1 MNSILKKS
9 FLALSLIVL
18 AITVTE
24 LIARLIFPGFAN
36 DSVYLDR
43 ALSRLLNSA
52 VRFDPSSKNFS
63 RKFGF
68 VLSPNSKSTETTNEF
83 TYTSRTN
90 SLGFRTKEIVPKNG
104 GEYRVML
111 LGDSFFWGVGA
122 KESEM
127 ISSVMERLG
136 KSKLSVYNL
145 SVMGYNTVQE
155 LLVAKSY
162 INALKPDQ
170 IILGFFI
177 GNDIISNAITFID
190 NNGNYSASDD
200 MELKVRD
207 KLRRSF
213 GVLFHSVIFRII
225 ALPFYIPRVR
235 YQISLDDDVIT
246 KSYERLIELNNLARN
261 NGARLS
267 VVVLYPRDSVQGGLV
282 ETWSNSR
289 KVGGLIYSFCQ
300 NNSIEALDLITYMNT
315 PEHKNRYFFV
325 KDGHLNEEGNHVVAK
340 AILNNLVEPH
350 ILH

>member
-1 MNSILKKS
+1 MKSALKKS
-9 FLALSLIVL
+9 LVVLLLTIV
-18 AITVTE
+18 ATVVTE
-24 LIARLIFPGFAN
+24 LTARVSFPNFAN
-36 DSVYLDR
+36 DSIYLDR
-43 ALSRLLNSA
+43 AFSRLLNSA
-52 VRFDPSSKNFS
+52 VRFDPSGDNFS

-68 VLSPNSKSTETTNEF
+68 VLSPNSESTEKTNEF

-90 SLGFRTKEIVPKNG
+90 SLGFRTKEMAPKKA

-122 KESEM
+122 KESET

-145 SVMGYNTVQE
+145 SVVGYNTVQE

-190 NNGNYSASDD
+190 KDGNYSTSDD

-207 KLRRSF
+207 ELRRSF

-225 ALPFYIPRVR
+225 ALPFYIPRLR
-235 YQISLDDDVIT
+235 YQMSLGDDVIA

-282 ETWSNSR
+282 ETWSNSK

-325 KDGHLNEEGNHVVAK
+325 KDGHLNKEGNHVVAK
-340 AILNNLVEPH
+340 AILNDLVEPH